1 MTSTPT
7 PKAVEPNDALPAF
20 ADERLA
26 QAHKQITSVD
36 EELTRLSSQLEKM
49 EKDTARG
56 LSAGPKLPSTG
67 SYSPSA
73 GTIPQSPPG
82 RLGLPVVAGLS
93 LAGCVVIAVLAL
105 QWSYGEQSKAV
116 VAPTPQLVLTAASPP
131 NDPPLPA
138 QSTPSP
144 VPVTYAQ
151 TAPAQATPSSQTA
164 PQDAAP
170 PATSA
175 IPDPTQL
182 QAMARDLANAQR
194 TIEQL
199 RADQQQMARE
209 NARTLEELRASQEEL
224 KQALAKMSEQKTL
237 PPPAQPASTQPA
249 PAQPPL
255 ALRKPER
262 PFQLPRARARSRIP
276 SGDWYYDE
284 W

>member
-1 MTSTPT
+1 
-7 PKAVEPNDALPAF
+7 
-20 ADERLA
+20 
-26 QAHKQITSVD
+26 
-36 EELTRLSSQLEKM
+36 
-49 EKDTARG
+49 
-56 LSAGPKLPSTG
+56 
-67 SYSPSA
+67 
-73 GTIPQSPPG
+73 
-82 RLGLPVVAGLS
+82 
-93 LAGCVVIAVLAL
+93 
-105 QWSYGEQSKAV
+105 
-116 VAPTPQLVLTAASPP
+116 
-131 NDPPLPA
+131 
-138 QSTPSP
+138 
-144 VPVTYAQ
+144 VTYAQ
-151 TAPAQATPSSQTA
+151 AAPAQATPLVQTA

-224 KQALAKMSEQKTL
+224 KQALARMSEQKTL
-237 PPPAQPASTQPA
+237 PPPTQPASTQSAPAQPA
-249 PAQPPL
+249 PTQPPL

-262 PFQLPRARARSRIP
+262 PFQPPRARARSRIP